1 MCIRD
6 SSERVQAFTIQPNPR
21 RAGDGTVED
30 GEGWWWR
37 WDFILFGLYDKEGY
51 LTHVQFPI
59 NQGELEFSFRYIP
72 TTVNSRTYK
81 VNLGAEQYLQLFVN
95 NNWEIM
101 DIEELNIT
109 NDDGTGLI
117 RTDSDNDVIIGRK
130 NADDKMY
137 LESIIGY
144 DDGKGN
150 DVVGHGYDF
159 RLKLHPGKWK
169 EGKSGTIRITFRN
182 VMHTVADEEFPFYR
196 TIDLQMVS
204 ETKSYTTAGE
214 PLFYLS
220 LIHI

>member
-1 MCIRD
+1 
-6 SSERVQAFTIQPNPR
+6 
-21 RAGDGTVED
+21 
-30 GEGWWWR
+30 
-37 WDFILFGLYDKEGY
+37 
-51 LTHVQFPI
+51 
-59 NQGELEFSFRYIP
+59 
-72 TTVNSRTYK
+72 
-81 VNLGAEQYLQLFVN
+81 
-95 NNWEIM
+95 M

-169 EGKSGTIRITFRN
+169 EGKSGTIPWRMKNSRFIVRLTFRWCPKPN
-182 VMHTVADEEFPFYR
+182 LTQLPGNLFSIFIRFGLIIGDIITE
-196 TIDLQMVS
+196 L
-204 ETKSYTTAGE
+204 TKVWGDWKM
-214 PLFYLS
+214 
-220 LIHI
+220 